1 MELLYPEATC
11 HLIPLAERCQ
21 QEMAIY
27 LQTLLVG
34 FTVASQ
40 WETDAGQGR
49 PLVCLAGICSCSVE
63 SILSALS
70 YPFIFFY
77 PTLPAWSSKQYSWF
91 PPSQFFP
98 HKKCMKFIKLRKR
111 QTDRVARVYPVSFI
125 AAWEFVT

>member
-70 YPFIFFY
+70 YPFIFFI
-77 PTLPAWSSKQYSWF
+77 PLFLHGVQNNIHGSLLLNFSLTKS
-91 PPSQFFP
+91 
-98 HKKCMKFIKLRKR
+98 
-111 QTDRVARVYPVSFI
+111 V
-125 AAWEFVT
+125 